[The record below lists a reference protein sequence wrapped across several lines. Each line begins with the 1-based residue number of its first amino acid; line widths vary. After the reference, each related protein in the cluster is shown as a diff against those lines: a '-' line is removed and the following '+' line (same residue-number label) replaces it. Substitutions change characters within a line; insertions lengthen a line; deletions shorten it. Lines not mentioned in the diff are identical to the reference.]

1 VSVILA
7 SITSQLTDAVAHHGV
22 LTVAV
27 IMAVDAVLP
36 VGGEITMLFAGALA
50 SGALSQHASLF
61 GAQIHDGLAAYVVLA
76 LAGTAGY
83 VAGSAAGWLLGIRG
97 GRVLIERYGRRLHLG
112 PERMARAERWFAR
125 FGAGAVFVGR
135 LTPLVR
141 SFVSIPAGV
150 LRTPPVSYFAQTVA
164 ASLLWC
170 FGFAAAGWAL
180 GASYDTLGSTLR
192 LFDYLGASI
201 LVAAIILAAVLW
213 RRTRSAPAT

>member
-1 VSVILA
+1 MLA

-22 LTVAV
+22 LAVAV
-27 IMAVDAVLP
+27 IMAVDSVLP

-61 GAQIHDGLAAYVVLA
+61 GAQIHDGPAAYAVLA

-97 GRVLIERYGRRLHLG
+97 GPVFIERYGRRLHLG

-150 LRTPPVSYFAQTVA
+150 LRTPAASYFAQTLA

-170 FGFAAAGWAL
+170 FGFAGAGWAL
-180 GASYDTLGSTLR
+180 GANYDNLHSVLR
-192 LFDYLGASI
+192 LFDYAGAFV
-201 LVAAIILAAVLW
+201 LVAAVILAAVLW
-213 RRTRSAPAT
+213 RRTRDVPAT